1 MKLIVAIINN
11 DDANAVT
18 SNLTKAGYSATRL
31 NTSGGFLRAGN
42 STLFIGTE
50 DEKVDEII
58 AIIKETCSS
67 RTQTITAP
75 SFGINAGVNMPM
87 EVVVGG
93 ATIFVLDVEQFYK
106 I

>member
-1 MKLIVAIINN
+1 MKLIMVIVNSEDSNRLVDKLAKNKVR
-11 DDANAVT
+11 VT
-18 SNLTKAGYSATRL
+18 KLAST
-31 NTSGGFLRAGN
+31 GGFLRSGN

-50 DEKVDEII
+50 NEKVDDII

-67 RTQTITAP
+67 RTQTVTAP
-75 SFGINAGVNMPM
+75 SFGVNAGINMPM

-93 ATIFVLDVEQFYK
+93 ATIFVVDVDRYEK

>member
-1 MKLIVAIINN
+1 MKLIMVIVNSEDSNRLVDRLAKNKIR
-11 DDANAVT
+11 VT
-18 SNLTKAGYSATRL
+18 KLAST
-31 NTSGGFLRAGN
+31 GGFLRAGN

-50 DEKVDEII
+50 DDKVDEII

-93 ATIFVLDVEQFYK
+93 ATIFVVDVDRYEK

>member
-1 MKLIVAIINN
+1 MKLIMVIVNSEDSNRLVDKLAKNKVR
-11 DDANAVT
+11 VT
-18 SNLTKAGYSATRL
+18 KLAST
-31 NTSGGFLRAGN
+31 GGFLRAGN

-67 RTQTITAP
+67 RTQTVTAP
-75 SFGINAGVNMPM
+75 SFGINAGINMPM

-93 ATIFVLDVEQFYK
+93 ATIFVVDVDRYEK